1 MGASQES
8 HVSAYL
14 DELSVDDVVFAAR
27 GEGGVVFWG
36 QVDVFEALLRVG
48 GSLPRDPEERE
59 DFLGDAQTRARVGG
73 QVDPGHFEL
82 SGQLGSSQEQLVFSG
97 AERTNLF

>member
-1 MGASQES
+1 MFQLI
-8 HVSAYL
+8 YL

-48 GSLPRDPEERE
+48 GSLPRDPEE
-59 DFLGDAQTRARVGG
+59 
-73 QVDPGHFEL
+73 
-82 SGQLGSSQEQLVFSG
+82 
-97 AERTNLF
+97 